1 MPLLISIGVLIVGFV
16 LLIKGADYL
25 VDGSASLAARLSV
38 PDIVIGLTVVSFGT
52 SSPELVVNVFANIQG
67 NADLSFGNII
77 GSNITNTLLILG
89 VAGIIYPLKT
99 EKNTVWREIPFSF
112 LAVIVLLVLV
122 NDSLSGN
129 GVNVLSRNDGVILL
143 LFFLVFI
150 TYTFGI
156 TKIELNDEHDV
167 DKLSTL
173 KTSIYVVVGMI
184 GLGVGGKLVVDHAIK
199 LAELFDVSQKIIG
212 LTIVAIGT
220 SLPELVTSAVAAY
233 KRKSDIAIGNV
244 IGSNIFNIF
253 LVLGISALI
262 APLGFDMA
270 LNVDILVLIAA
281 STFLFISMF
290 TGGVRVLDRWE
301 AILLLIMYVGY
312 MIFLII
318 RR

>member
-1 MPLLISIGVLIVGFV
+1 MPILISIGLLAIGFV

-25 VDGSASLAARLSV
+25 VDGSASLAVRLSV
-38 PDIVIGLTVVSFGT
+38 PDLVIGLTVVSFGT
-52 SSPELVVNVFANIQG
+52 SSPELVVNIFANLQG

-99 EKNTVWREIPFSF
+99 AKNTVWREIPFSF
-112 LAVIVLLVLV
+112 LSVIVLLVLV
-122 NDSLSGN
+122 NDLIFDAGE
-129 GVNVLSRNDGVILL
+129 NVLSRNDGVILL

-150 TYTFGI
+150 VYTFGI
-156 TKIELNDEHDV
+156 TKIELDDQHDV
-167 DKLSTL
+167 DKLSNI
-173 KTSIYVVVGMI
+173 KTIIYILI
-184 GLGVGGKLVVDHAIK
+184 GLVGLGIGGKLVVDNAINM
-199 LAELFDVSQKIIG
+199 AEFFGVSQKIIG

-220 SLPELVTSAVAAY
+220 SLPELVTSAMAAY

-253 LVLGISALI
+253 LVLGVSALI
-262 APLGFDMA
+262 APLPFAMT
-270 LNVDILVLIAA
+270 LNVDIMVLIAA

-301 AILLLIMYVGY
+301 AILLLVMYAGY
-312 MIFLII
+312 MVFLLI

>member
-1 MPLLISIGVLIVGFV
+1 MPILIFIGLLAIGFV

-38 PDIVIGLTVVSFGT
+38 PDLVIGLTVVSFGT

-89 VAGIIYPLKT
+89 IAGIIYPLKT

-112 LAVIVLLVLV
+112 LSVIVLLVLV
-122 NDSLSGN
+122 NDLIFDSGA
-129 GVNVLSRNDGVILL
+129 NVLSRNDGVILL

-150 TYTFGI
+150 VYTFGI
-156 TKIELNDEHDV
+156 TKIELDDEHDV
-167 DKLSTL
+167 DKLSNI
-173 KTSIYVVVGMI
+173 KTIIYILI
-184 GLGVGGKLVVDHAIK
+184 GLVGLGIGGKLVVDNAVK
-199 LAELFDVSQKIIG
+199 MAEFFGLSQKIIG

-220 SLPELVTSAVAAY
+220 SLPELVTSAMAAY

-262 APLGFDMA
+262 APLPFAMT
-270 LNVDILVLIAA
+270 LNVDIMVLIAA

-312 MIFLII
+312 MVFLLI